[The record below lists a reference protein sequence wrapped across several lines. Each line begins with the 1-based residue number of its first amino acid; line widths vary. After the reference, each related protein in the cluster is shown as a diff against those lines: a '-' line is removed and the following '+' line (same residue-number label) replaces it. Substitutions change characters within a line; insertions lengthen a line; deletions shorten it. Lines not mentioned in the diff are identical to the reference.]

1 MTIFISLLSS
11 ALLKYDP
18 QTLADSSNID
28 ILLTLLAALTIA
40 LPVIE
45 SILRNL
51 RGAEIFSMAAMVS
64 RKISLM
70 LTPRGAATTTTTTKT
85 KGAHKDVSNPASQD
99 GHSAPV
105 AVKV

>member
-40 LPVIE
+40 LPVLE
-45 SILRNL
+45 SGYRALRIAPMASTVGNKVL
-51 RGAEIFSMAAMVS
+51 IKLFSPRPKASPHVASARGSHT
-64 RKISLM
+64 
-70 LTPRGAATTTTTTKT
+70 TP
-85 KGAHKDVSNPASQD
+85 DVP
-99 GHSAPV
+99 
-105 AVKV
+105 

>member
-40 LPVIE
+40 LPVLE
-45 SILRNL
+45 SGYRALRIAPMASTVSHKVL
-51 RGAEIFSMAAMVS
+51 IKLFSPRPKASPQVASARGPHTMPNV
-64 RKISLM
+64 
-70 LTPRGAATTTTTTKT
+70 P
-85 KGAHKDVSNPASQD
+85 
-99 GHSAPV
+99 
-105 AVKV
+105 

>member
-40 LPVIE
+40 LPVLE
-45 SILRNL
+45 SVFRALRI
-51 RGAEIFSMAAMVS
+51 APMASTVTH
-64 RKISLM
+64 KVSLM
-70 LTPRGAATTTTTTKT
+70 LSP
-85 KGAHKDVSNPASQD
+85 KGAHKDASNSASQT
-99 GHSAPV
+99 V
-105 AVKV
+105 

>member
-40 LPVIE
+40 LPIIE
-45 SILRNL
+45 SVVRALRI
-51 RGAEIFSMAAMVS
+51 APMAATVTH
-64 RKISLM
+64 KISLK
-70 LTPRGAATTTTTTKT
+70 LSP
-85 KGAHKDVSNPASQD
+85 KGAHKDGSNSASQT
-99 GHSAPV
+99 V
-105 AVKV
+105 

>member
-40 LPVIE
+40 LPVLE
-45 SILRNL
+45 SVLRIA
-51 RGAEIFSMAAMVS
+51 RMAEMTSTVTH
-64 RKISLM
+64 KVSLM
-70 LTPRGAATTTTTTKT
+70 LSP
-85 KGAHKDVSNPASQD
+85 KGAHKDTSNSASQT
-99 GHSAPV
+99 V
-105 AVKV
+105 